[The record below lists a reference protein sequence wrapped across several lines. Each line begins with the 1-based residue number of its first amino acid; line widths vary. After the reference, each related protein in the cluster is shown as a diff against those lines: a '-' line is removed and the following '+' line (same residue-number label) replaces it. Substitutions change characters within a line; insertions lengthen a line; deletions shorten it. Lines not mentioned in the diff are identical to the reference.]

1 MLLFSVLAAAVAPGL
16 ALLTYFYLKDRYDS
30 EPLHM
35 VLRVFVMGIL
45 MVLPVMIIQR
55 GMMLWLGDNPY
66 VESILISGG
75 VEEFVKWFVL
85 YHIIYNH
92 TEFDEPYDGILYA
105 VAVSLGFATVE
116 NVLYAFAG
124 NASVSA
130 MFLRALLP
138 VSGHAMFA
146 VIMGYYMGRAKFT
159 DGKKK
164 RWFLMLS
171 LLLPFFWHALYD
183 VIMNTMANYWL
194 WFIAP
199 LMAGLWYGAMGKITR
214 ANNRSPFRFVKREE
228 EIKL

>member
-16 ALLTYFYLKDRYDS
+16 ALLTYFYLKDRYDY

-35 VLRVFVMGIL
+35 VLRVFLMGIL

-55 GMMLWLGDNPY
+55 GMMMWLGDNPY
-66 VESILISGG
+66 LEAILISGG

-146 VIMGYYMGRAKFT
+146 VIMGYYMGKAKFIG
-159 DGKKK
+159 GKKK
-164 RWFLMLS
+164 RWYLVLS
-171 LLLPFFWHALYD
+171 LVLPFFWHALYD
-183 VIMNTMANYWL
+183 VIMNTMLNNWL

-199 LMAGLWYGAMGKITR
+199 LMAGLWYGAMGNITR

-228 EIKL
+228 EVKL

>member
-35 VLRVFVMGIL
+35 VLRVFIMGVL

-55 GMMLWLGDNPY
+55 GMMMWLGENPY
-66 VESILISGG
+66 LEAIVISGG
-75 VEEFVKWFVL
+75 VEEFVKWFVI

-92 TEFDEPYDGILYA
+92 TEFDEPYDGILYS

-124 NASVSA
+124 NASVSV

-159 DGKKK
+159 PDRK
-164 RWFLMLS
+164 RWFLVLS
-171 LLLPFFWHALYD
+171 LILPFFWHSLYD
-183 VIMNTMANYWL
+183 VIMNTMVNNWL

-199 LMAGLWYGAMGKITR
+199 LMAALWYGAIGKITR
-214 ANNRSPFRFVKREE
+214 ANNRSPFRYVKREE
-228 EIKL
+228 EVKL